1 MPELVTEQQD
11 EDLARAGL
19 AEITAVAS
27 VGALTSRSVADDGVV
42 TLTFAATMPGY
53 PGWHWTVALAE
64 IDGEPATV
72 LEAELLPGD
81 GALLAPDW
89 VPWSERLEEYRSAQ
103 AAAGHPDGGVEAVD
117 DDLDDDDDLG
127 DDLGDDPDD
136 GIDFEGAAVDEP
148 GALADPELSG
158 LPPVGID
165 EQDET
170 DAESDEDG
178 PEPPAAPRRQNRRKK
193 KE

>member
-1 MPELVTEQQD
+1 MVEPVETGPTVRV
-11 EDLARAGL
+11 ARAAL

-103 AAAGHPDGGVEAVD
+103 AAAGHPDGGV
-117 DDLDDDDDLG
+117 
-127 DDLGDDPDD
+127 
-136 GIDFEGAAVDEP
+136 
-148 GALADPELSG
+148 
-158 LPPVGID
+158 
-165 EQDET
+165 
-170 DAESDEDG
+170 
-178 PEPPAAPRRQNRRKK
+178 
-193 KE
+193 